1 MFSTFET
8 SKKERMNNQQ
18 LLALTEKYGSPLYIY
33 DANKIE
39 SQYHRM
45 VNAFSSVKSL
55 NINYAVKA
63 NSNIN
68 ILKVLKNLDAGV
80 DCVSIQEVLL
90 AIEAGFEVN
99 KIFFTPSGISIEEME
114 KATALGVQI
123 TLDSLSVTKKFG
135 EKHPNIPICLR
146 INPHVMAGGNHKI
159 SVGHIDSKFG
169 ISIHQIE
176 DVKKIIS
183 ETGLKVIGIHMHTG
197 SDIYNIEAFLT
208 ATEILLN
215 TVKEFD
221 TIEFVDFGSG
231 FKVPY
236 KEGDIE
242 TNIEEMGE
250 TLSKRFNDFC
260 TEYGKDLTLIF
271 EPGKFLVSAAGSLL
285 VKVNVVKPTPNIV
298 FIGVDSGLNHLIRPM
313 MYNAYHHITNISN
326 PDGKEKIYDI
336 VGYICENDTFGS
348 NRSIGKI
355 SENDVLCIH
364 NAGAYSFSMASNYN
378 SRYRPAEVMVYNGE
392 DYLIRQRETFEDLLR
407 NQVIID
413 L

>member
-1 MFSTFET
+1 MD
-8 SKKERMNNQQ
+8 NQ
-18 LLALTEKYGSPLYIY
+18 LLIALSEKYGSPLYVY
-33 DANKIE
+33 DTDRIIA
-39 SQYHRM
+39 QYNRM
-45 VNAFSSVKSL
+45 SNAFTAVQKFK
-55 NINYAVKA
+55 INYAVKA

-68 ILKVLKNLDAGV
+68 ILKVLNQLNSGV
-80 DCVSIQEVLL
+80 DCVSIQEVKL
-90 AIEAGFEVN
+90 AIEAGFNV
-99 KIFFTPSGISIEEME
+99 KDIFFTPSGVSFEEIE
-114 KATALGVQI
+114 KATKLGVQI
-123 TLDSLSVTKKFG
+123 ILDSLSVLEKFG
-135 EKHPNIPICLR
+135 AKYANIPVCLR

-169 ISIHQIE
+169 ISIYQIE
-176 DVKKIIS
+176 GIKAII
-183 ETGLKVIGIHMHTG
+183 EKTGLVINGIHMHTG

-236 KEGDIE
+236 KKGDIE
-242 TNIEEMGE
+242 TNIEEMGV
-250 TLSKRFNDFC
+250 TLSNRFNEFC
-260 TEYGKDLTLIF
+260 KEYGRDLTMIF
-271 EPGKFLVSAAGSLL
+271 EPGKFLVSSAGSLL

-298 FIGVDSGLNHLIRPM
+298 FIGVDSGLNHLLRPM
-313 MYNAYHHITNISN
+313 MYDSYHHITNISN
-326 PDGKEKIYDI
+326 PNNKEKIYDI

-348 NRSIGKI
+348 NRSISQI
-355 SENDVLCIH
+355 SENDILCIH

-378 SRYRPAEVMVYNGE
+378 SRYRPAEVMLYKGQ
-392 DYLIRQRETFEDLLR
+392 DFLIRKRENFDDLLR